1 MTSVGDNHHPNAD
14 RESLIEGLCPSMGS
28 PVDPA
33 AVEHW
38 YAELEGI
45 STIWRNAPSWREPN
59 IFIKDF
65 YDYR

>member
-1 MTSVGDNHHPNAD
+1 
-14 RESLIEGLCPSMGS
+14 MGS

-45 STIWRNAPSWREPN
+45 STIWRNAPSWRGVEY
-59 IFIKDF
+59 FIKEK
-65 YDYR
+65 YDYRYPHPTC

>member
-1 MTSVGDNHHPNAD
+1 
-14 RESLIEGLCPSMGS
+14 MGS

-45 STIWRNAPSWREPN
+45 STIWRNAPSWRESKKVV
-59 IFIKDF
+59 KDF